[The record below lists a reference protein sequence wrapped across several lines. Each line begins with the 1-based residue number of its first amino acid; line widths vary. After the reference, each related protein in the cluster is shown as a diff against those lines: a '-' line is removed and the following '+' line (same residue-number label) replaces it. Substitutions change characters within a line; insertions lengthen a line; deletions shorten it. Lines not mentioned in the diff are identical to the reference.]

1 MAAIDA
7 APAFELL
14 PDGGSGRFVLTGVLS
29 FETASAV
36 LASGD
41 AAFASERALT
51 VCLSGVTHADS
62 AGLAVL
68 LTWVERARRE
78 GRTLAFTAIPAQ
90 LVSIARLCAV
100 ETLLSAA
107 ATAAAQA

>member
-1 MAAIDA
+1 MVALDP
-7 APAFELL
+7 APGFELL
-14 PDGGSGRFVLTGVLS
+14 PDGGSGRFRLNGILS

-51 VCLSGVTHADS
+51 VGLAGVTHADS

-78 GRTLAFTAIPAQ
+78 GRTLAFTAVPAQ

-100 ETLLSAA
+100 EPLLSAA
-107 ATAAAQA
+107 AGAATPA